1 MLPEDRVAM
10 TGVTVQFDARAGRWV
25 AACDD
30 PGGEERLVVHAETRE
45 RAQRLLDER
54 WRARLDTLDRE
65 AEEDR

>member
-1 MLPEDRVAM
+1 MVPDERMVM
-10 TGVTVQFDARAGRWV
+10 TGTVIQFDTQVGRWV

-30 PGGEERLVVHAETRE
+30 PGGEARLVVHAETRE

-54 WRARLDTLDRE
+54 WRARLEVLDRE

>member
-1 MLPEDRVAM
+1 MFREDRVVM
-10 TGVTVQFDARAGRWV
+10 TGAVVQFDAKVGRWV

-54 WRARLDTLDRE
+54 WRARLEALDHE
-65 AEEDR
+65 GEEDR

>member
-1 MLPEDRVAM
+1 MLGEDRIVM
-10 TGVTVQFDARAGRWV
+10 TGITVQFDSARGRWV

-54 WRARLDTLDRE
+54 WRARLEVLDHE